1 MEKLKKVSPYKLASL
16 LRLQQDPKLAL
27 QLFLNPNP
35 KPPDPSPKPFQHSPK
50 SYDLILTKL
59 GRAKLFDEMET
70 VLHQLKQETH
80 IAPKEIIFCNVI
92 TYYARARLP
101 DKALQT
107 FHRIPSFR
115 CRRTVKSFN
124 TLLNALLICKE
135 FEKLKEVILDIENYA
150 CPDACTYNVMINAC
164 CLCGDVGNAR
174 KMFDEML
181 IKGITP
187 NGVTFGTLVN
197 GLCANSML
205 EEACRL
211 KDDMVRVHRVKPD
224 GFIYVALIKGLCRVK
239 EVELALKLKE
249 EMLESKVD
257 IDSAVYSTLISAL
270 FKVGRRGEVSS
281 MLEEMKRNGCKPNTI
296 TYNAIIFGLCSEK
309 DFDSAFG
316 VLNEMEVG
324 ECKPDVISYN
334 VIIGALCREG
344 KLREANDLFEDMPRR
359 RCAPDVVSYR
369 TLLDGLCNGR
379 QFKEAALILDEMLFK
394 GYVPRAVSINNYVAG
409 LLREGDTSLLW
420 TVLDSL
426 ASGNCIDIDTWRMVV
441 SMVSDEDKLPKPCE
455 FVDALIME

>member
-1 MEKLKKVSPYKLASL
+1 
-16 LRLQQDPKLAL
+16 
-27 QLFLNPNP
+27 
-35 KPPDPSPKPFQHSPK
+35 
-50 SYDLILTKL
+50 
-59 GRAKLFDEMET
+59 MET
-70 VLHQLKQETH
+70 VLHRLKQETH
-80 IAPKEIIFCNVI
+80 IAPKEIIFCNVII

-135 FEKLKEVILDIENYA
+135 FEKLKEVFFDMENYA

-164 CLCGDVGNAR
+164 CLCGDVGYAR

-181 IKGITP
+181 IKGIQP

-211 KDDMVRVHRVKPD
+211 KDDMVRVYHVKPD
-224 GFIYVALIKGLCRVK
+224 GFIYVSLIKGICRVN
-239 EVELALKLKE
+239 EVNLALKLKE
-249 EMLESKVD
+249 EMLESKVEM
-257 IDSAVYSTLISAL
+257 DSGVYSTLISAL
-270 FKVGRRGEVSS
+270 FKVGRRGEVSG

-296 TYNAIIFGLCSEK
+296 TYNAIIFGLCNEK
-309 DFDSAFG
+309 DFDSAFD
-316 VLNEMEVG
+316 VLNEMEG
-324 ECKPDVISYN
+324 
-334 VIIGALCREG
+334 GR

-369 TLLDGLCNGR
+369 TLLDGLCDGM

-394 GYVPRAVSINNYVAG
+394 GYVPRAVSINNYVSG
-409 LLREGDTSLLW
+409 LLREGETSLLW

-426 ASGNCIDIDTWRMVV
+426 AGVNCIDIDTWRMVV
-441 SMVSDEDKLPKPCE
+441 SMVSDKDKLPKPCE
-455 FVDALIME
+455 FVDALLMEQNDADHNHKLYNNDEKLLPPFSAVPVVSWRKDFQKMYIFNFAGKRTLTCLIATI